1 MSKQI
6 KELTCKTLLVDV
18 SKYPLNFL
26 IFPHRLT
33 ANAYVGC
40 LHDCAYC
47 YARWY
52 CKQDEIKVKIN
63 APEILKKELEKRIA
77 KGKPREP
84 VCFGSIS
91 DPYQAI
97 ERKYQ
102 ITRKML
108 EVCDELSYPVFI
120 VTKSDLAVRDK
131 DVLSSLATR
140 NLVAV
145 NFTITPVREKLLR
158 KMEPRAPPN
167 KKRLE
172 VMKTL
177 TQAGVPCN
185 LYLSPIFPILSDN
198 LLNFY
203 LQKAAQSGARCCSA
217 IFLKIR
223 PVIWNGVKQ
232 FLQSNTRSLIKE
244 LDSLVLQGKKPDLV
258 AEYEDLYFK
267 LGNKDLSGYSLPEFS
282 YRRNMMESIAEVCKQ
297 NSMCFTAEEF
307 LDLWTTPYSDCI
319 SIDCWHA
326 PTAYDIFEFINSQRI
341 KNVSKDVVINFIKKN
356 FVLEDGWEKL
366 MNVYWDLLG

>member
-1 MSKQI
+1 
-6 KELTCKTLLVDV
+6 
-18 SKYPLNFL
+18 
-26 IFPHRLT
+26 
-33 ANAYVGC
+33 
-40 LHDCAYC
+40 
-47 YARWY
+47 
-52 CKQDEIKVKIN
+52 
-63 APEILKKELEKRIA
+63 
-77 KGKPREP
+77 
-84 VCFGSIS
+84 
-91 DPYQAI
+91 
-97 ERKYQ
+97 
-102 ITRKML
+102 
-108 EVCDELSYPVFI
+108 
-120 VTKSDLAVRDK
+120 
-131 DVLSSLATR
+131 VLSSLATR